1 MNDFFFFAVE
11 LIADIVASSDYKKK
25 KKDNWRPL
33 FYAVRVLVDSHS
45 FLSIFLE

>member
-11 LIADIVASSDYKKK
+11 LIADIVASSDYKK